1 MKINIFRGCEKNMK
15 KYFCQ
20 RYVILGCDNLR
31 IIRAINDR
39 ARNSHGEDQLSP

>member
-1 MKINIFRGCEKNMK
+1 MK

-20 RYVILGCDNLR
+20 RYVILGCDNLG

-39 ARNSHGEDQLSP
+39 ARNSHREDQLSP